1 MTACHIASIYL
12 IHEIHKQLRTLR
24 VYIYIRLPTF
34 AIISS
39 LSVLCSSLE
48 LRELEARLKA
58 GYMNK
63 ERAAQIAEKNVLKTK
78 DEVTPKSRPLVTL
91 GS

>member
-1 MTACHIASIYL
+1 MKFTSNYG
-12 IHEIHKQLRTLR
+12 RY
-24 VYIYIRLPTF
+24 VYIRLPTF

-39 LSVLCSSLE
+39 LSVFCSSLE

-78 DEVTPKSRPLVTL
+78 DEVTPKS
-91 GS
+91 